1 MDAPDHI
8 VVEMSIASAQEDE
21 RIKAIEFD
29 SMTDQ
34 ATKYGFDTNI
44 QYDET
49 EPPLSV
55 CFHLSLCIYPYMSLP
70 SQTSLFLLLSLYLDL
85 SPFICLSLSTK
96 TKKRRSNEGGRK
108 E

>member
-29 SMTDQ
+29 RMTDQ
-34 ATKYGFDTNI
+34 TTKYGFDTNV

-49 EPPLSV
+49 ALPHFPYQRGLNSNPFLV
-55 CFHLSLCIYPYMSLP
+55 LNICIGCK
-70 SQTSLFLLLSLYLDL
+70 FL
-85 SPFICLSLSTK
+85 T
-96 TKKRRSNEGGRK
+96 NQ
-108 E
+108 